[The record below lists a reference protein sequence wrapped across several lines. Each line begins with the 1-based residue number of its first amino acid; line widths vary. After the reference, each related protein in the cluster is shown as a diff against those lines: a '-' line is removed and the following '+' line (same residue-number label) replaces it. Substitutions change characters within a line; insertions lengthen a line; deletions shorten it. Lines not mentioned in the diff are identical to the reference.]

1 MCSSATFLASHSSPP
16 PPPQFSYP
24 LTLPAHWLPHAGT
37 GEVIA
42 TVDADLAAFY
52 RGLTQEQLDRTAII
66 TVADHGLTMGLNYMY
81 LQEGRVSSEGQEG
94 QGGVRHACCRT

>member
-1 MCSSATFLASHSSPP
+1 MRLTGALLTASVP
-16 PPPQFSYP
+16 
-24 LTLPAHWLPHAGT
+24 LPAPASPRPAPHPPYNPSGT
-37 GEVIA
+37 GEVIS

-81 LQEGRVSSEGQEG
+81 FQEGRVSAWLVVCQR
-94 QGGVRHACCRT
+94 GG